1 LRVEVEGLRTQ
12 LARTRRRPN
21 QDRIKLLLLSSPS
34 WPQTKPWP
42 VSVMNA
48 VTQPRWSR

>member
-21 QDRIKLLLLSSPS
+21 QDRIKVLLLG
-34 WPQTKPWP
+34 
-42 VSVMNA
+42 
-48 VTQPRWSR
+48 VTCSH